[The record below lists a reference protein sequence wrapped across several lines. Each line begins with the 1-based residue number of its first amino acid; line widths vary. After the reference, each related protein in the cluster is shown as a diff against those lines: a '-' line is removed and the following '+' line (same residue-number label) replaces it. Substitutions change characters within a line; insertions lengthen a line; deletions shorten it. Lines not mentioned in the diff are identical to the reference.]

1 MAEAGWQRREIQDRQ
16 GNRIYLTEERWNHAV
31 RQRPWLEGHLD
42 DALATLRLG
51 KRRQDPLDPIKFKYY
66 LPCDALLPDY
76 NHIVAVV
83 LFRNTR
89 TTDGAEIANN
99 FVVTVWAV
107 YIYPKG

>member
-1 MAEAGWQRREIQDRQ
+1 
-16 GNRIYLTEERWNHAV
+16 
-31 RQRPWLEGHLD
+31 
-42 DALATLRLG
+42 
-51 KRRQDPLDPIKFKYY
+51 LDPIKFKYY

-89 TTDGAEIANN
+89 TTDGAEITNN